1 MADGKR
7 SSVYLTADDLKRIED
22 AGSPSLATL
31 IREALDH
38 RSGSGP
44 GDPVQPAAQDVLAR
58 AGRSGSGCG
67 HPKQRRDGKNP
78 HLCRACGGY
87 VP

>member
-1 MADGKR
+1 MASPVVQLRVPEDLLARIDEAR
-7 SSVYLTADDLKRIED
+7 SSTSRSGFILSAIE
-22 AGSPSLATL
+22 S
-31 IREALDH
+31 AL
-38 RSGSGP
+38 GSGP